1 MCSEF
6 GHGKLPKVIHGRL
19 RAVSFCSDESVAQ
32 AQKWSG
38 ERVGLRLLAGRIA
51 SYLYLTD

>member
-38 ERVGLRLLAGRIA
+38 ERVGLRARKFAARFLCFL
-51 SYLYLTD
+51 D